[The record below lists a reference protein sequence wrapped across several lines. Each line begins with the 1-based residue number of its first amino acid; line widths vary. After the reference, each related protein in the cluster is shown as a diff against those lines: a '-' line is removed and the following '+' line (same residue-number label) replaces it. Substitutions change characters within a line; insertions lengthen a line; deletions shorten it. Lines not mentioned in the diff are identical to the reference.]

1 MVSQMFKDDFC
12 ALEEQGVK
20 LSLEEIVR
28 LNALG
33 CRCENHPDSL
43 AFFALPRC
51 AFVQNGD
58 DVLTLR
64 EPTIG
69 QELWFQ
75 NVLRMFDESDETT
88 MFLLR
93 AMSMTMDYDLPPWSD
108 VKGVADGMKNF
119 LANKMKNFTAR
130 QVMVAVNY
138 CLFGCD
144 ADSGEKPIL
153 PNDEEKEQ
161 TTLDAP
167 ELSTTIGVVHQA
179 QSLRLG
185 ITIEDMKK
193 MTASE
198 LQAVVDDAKARD
210 EMKSE
215 KIDKDKYVAEYYA
228 TLNAIKTRHAEG
240 NANGQ

>member
-1 MVSQMFKDDFC
+1 
-12 ALEEQGVK
+12 
-20 LSLEEIVR
+20 
-28 LNALG
+28 
-33 CRCENHPDSL
+33 
-43 AFFALPRC
+43 
-51 AFVQNGD
+51 
-58 DVLTLR
+58 
-64 EPTIG
+64 
-69 QELWFQ
+69 
-75 NVLRMFDESDETT
+75 
-88 MFLLR
+88 
-93 AMSMTMDYDLPPWSD
+93 MSMTMDYELPSWSD

-119 LANKMKNFTAR
+119 LEGKMKNFTAR

-144 ADSGEKPIL
+144 AESGEKPIL
-153 PNDEEKEQ
+153 PGDDEEKEP
-161 TTLDAP
+161 TTLDVP

-198 LQAVVDDAKARD
+198 LQSVVDDARARD

-215 KIDKDKYVAEYYA
+215 KIDKDKHVAEYYA
-228 TLNAIKTRHAEG
+228 TLNAIKTRYSEG

>member
-1 MVSQMFKDDFC
+1 M
-12 ALEEQGVK
+12 
-20 LSLEEIVR
+20 
-28 LNALG
+28 
-33 CRCENHPDSL
+33 
-43 AFFALPRC
+43 
-51 AFVQNGD
+51 
-58 DVLTLR
+58 
-64 EPTIG
+64 
-69 QELWFQ
+69 
-75 NVLRMFDESDETT
+75 
-88 MFLLR
+88 
-93 AMSMTMDYDLPPWSD
+93 
-108 VKGVADGMKNF
+108 
-119 LANKMKNFTAR
+119 
-130 QVMVAVNY
+130 
-138 CLFGCD
+138 
-144 ADSGEKPIL
+144 
-153 PNDEEKEQ
+153 
-161 TTLDAP
+161 DAP